1 MQLMN
6 ISFLFQLN
14 NSLTDSDK
22 EALAYMI
29 SVFQPNNLAEEL
41 DMFSA
46 RLINDMNLENSAE
59 VNALK

>member
-6 ISFLFQLN
+6 ISFFFQLN
-14 NSLTDSDK
+14 NSLKDSDK

-29 SVFQPNNLAEEL
+29 RVFQPNNLAEEL

-46 RLINDMNLENSAE
+46 RLINDLNLENSAE